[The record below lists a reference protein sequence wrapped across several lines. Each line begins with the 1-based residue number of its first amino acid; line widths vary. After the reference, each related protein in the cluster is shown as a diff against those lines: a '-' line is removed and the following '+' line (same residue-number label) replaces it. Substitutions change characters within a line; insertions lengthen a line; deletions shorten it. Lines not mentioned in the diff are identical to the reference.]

1 MVSCIAV
8 ANPGVNARHVLVRP
22 SVARVSLVDGIARG
36 GSSVVG
42 IRRPLA
48 VAVEAMTVAV
58 AVSEAQTLSRPV
70 SG

>member
-1 MVSCIAV
+1 M
-8 ANPGVNARHVLVRP
+8 LVRP

-36 GSSVVG
+36 SSSVVG
-42 IRRPLA
+42 ICRPLA